1 MSRVFKTEFGEYL
14 TYPDGDKATI
24 NQIIEYETEKEV
36 KSVNPKYI
44 DINAYKKWR
53 DGLRSDFEK
62 RHSDWMSYGNP
73 WTDPEPSEPDLGVQA
88 YIEHLIDSM
97 PNQGH

>member
-1 MSRVFKTEFGEYL
+1 M
-14 TYPDGDKATI
+14 
-24 NQIIEYETEKEV
+24 
-36 KSVNPKYI
+36 NPKYI

-53 DGLRSDFEK
+53 DARRAEHE
-62 RHSDWMSYGNP
+62 RAYSDWIESGNKNVSSYP
-73 WTDPEPSEPDLGVQA
+73 QSPDLSLQT